1 MSIKHRN
8 SLKKLFK
15 NVILA
20 CPESGLAILV
30 LVHLFFIYLGGY
42 FLSPE
47 FTVYPYLTSIGLKPY
62 VNIVDQHLPIILF
75 GPLSLPHSLTSNP
88 QPLLGLFLSLVAI
101 TDLLFFHLIKKTKT
115 KNSILWTALF
125 AASLFVFQGN
135 TLWLETFI
143 IPLVLL
149 LFFLK
154 RPFFVGMLSALIIL
168 TRPTLAPAV
177 LLLLIFKK
185 LKLSRYLIAG
195 FLAPLLLTLTYLIYH
210 QLLPDFIY
218 LFFSFNTTYYSAL
231 AGKLPSLRQ
240 IALVGLVTIP
250 VLTRLFTNKK
260 YLSIFIIILAFL
272 PAWPRFELTHL
283 QPAIALAI
291 YFWATNKPLG
301 HSKATSRSVILA
313 CPESDSGCTSFTRMT
328 IERLLLVTLIFLSI
342 RKITTANYGNFYL
355 NPETQEVSS
364 FIKTQEE
371 NQLFVLGGSDL
382 IY

>member
-1 MSIKHRN
+1 
-8 SLKKLFK
+8 
-15 NVILA
+15 
-20 CPESGLAILV
+20 
-30 LVHLFFIYLGGY
+30 
-42 FLSPE
+42 
-47 FTVYPYLTSIGLKPY
+47 
-62 VNIVDQHLPIILF
+62 
-75 GPLSLPHSLTSNP
+75 
-88 QPLLGLFLSLVAI
+88 
-101 TDLLFFHLIKKTKT
+101 
-115 KNSILWTALF
+115 
-125 AASLFVFQGN
+125 
-135 TLWLETFI
+135 
-143 IPLVLL
+143 
-149 LFFLK
+149 
-154 RPFFVGMLSALIIL
+154 ALIIL

-195 FLAPLLLTLTYLIYH
+195 FLTPLLLTLTYLIYH

-250 VLTRLFTNKK
+250 ALVSLVRGKK
-260 YLSIFIIILAFL
+260 YLSILIILTLFL

-283 QPAIALAI
+283 QPAIALTLF
-291 YFWATNKPLG
+291 FWVTNKSLRHSRFPLR
-301 HSKATSRSVILA
+301 HSRFPLRHSRAGGNLYKWIPHQVR
-313 CPESDSGCTSFTRMT
+313 DDKK
-328 IERLLLVTLIFLSI
+328 LLLIFLIFLSI

-382 IY
+382 IYPLSNKTPAGDYYLPSLPWYYANPDFVLRQIDALNHNPNALVVINTPVTSFAQPVYQHILDQYTKIHTVSSYQIYKIKP